1 MREVRFI
8 QKDGRSV
15 DAAIVRQ
22 RFLEAAIRANVHPDR
37 ASRIWNNALFG
48 DPHARV
54 VVEKECGI
62 EIVAVDAGFGFLE

>member
-8 QKDGRSV
+8 QQDGRSV

-22 RFLEAAIRANVHPDR
+22 RFLEAAIRAKVHPDR

-48 DPHARV
+48 DAHARM
-54 VVEKECGI
+54 VVEQECGI